1 MNHVE
6 PQGISTMTAAFTIR
20 LDDEMLA
27 KLDALAADT
36 DRSRN
41 WIATKAIES
50 YVELNAWQIAQI
62 KQGLA
67 EADRGEFA
75 TEAEVSAVFDKYRTR
90 A

>member
-1 MNHVE
+1 
-6 PQGISTMTAAFTIR
+6 MTAAFTIR
-20 LDDEMLA
+20 LDDETLA

-41 WIATKAIES
+41 WLVAKAIEN
-50 YVELNAWQIAQI
+50 YVELNAWQIEQI
-62 KQGLA
+62 KAGLA

-75 TEAEVSAVFDKYRTR
+75 TEQEVEAVFAKYRTK

>member
-1 MNHVE
+1 
-6 PQGISTMTAAFTIR
+6 MTAAFTIR

-41 WIATKAIES
+41 WIAAKAIQD
-50 YVELNAWQIAQI
+50 YVELNAWQIQRI
-62 KQGLA
+62 KEGIA

-75 TEAEVSAVFDKYRTR
+75 TDEEVAAVFNKYK
-90 A
+90 AMAE

>member
-1 MNHVE
+1 
-6 PQGISTMTAAFTIR
+6 MTAAFTIR

-41 WIATKAIES
+41 WIAAKAIQD
-50 YVELNAWQIAQI
+50 YVELNAWQIQRI
-62 KQGLA
+62 KEGIA

-75 TEAEVSAVFDKYRTR
+75 TDEDVAAVFNKYK
-90 A
+90 AMAE

>member
-1 MNHVE
+1 
-6 PQGISTMTAAFTIR
+6 MTAAFTIR

-41 WIATKAIES
+41 WIAAKAIQD
-50 YVELNAWQIAQI
+50 YVELNAWQIARI
-62 KQGLA
+62 KEGIA

-75 TEAEVSAVFDKYRTR
+75 TDEEVEAVFRKYK
-90 A
+90 AMAE

>member
-1 MNHVE
+1 
-6 PQGISTMTAAFTIR
+6 MTAAFTIR

-41 WIATKAIES
+41 WIAAKAIQD
-50 YVELNAWQIAQI
+50 YVELNAWQIQRI
-62 KQGLA
+62 KEGIA

-75 TEAEVSAVFDKYRTR
+75 TDEEVETVFRKYKAMAE
-90 A
+90 